1 MAKKIQKGKA
11 LEELVKGS
19 MDYTMQLI
27 RDAFR
32 VQFRSSDGNMGF
44 YVNEIFA
51 DHVIVSAW
59 GSSNELKTDEFWK
72 VTYSKSDAS
81 SVPSGSAQR
90 EYTFAARDQWEVV
103 ELAYQPQTVESE
115 QSTVNSDQSA
125 VGEAKGQKGKGA
137 KGHRIEERIDPM
149 QVKLL
154 EARDET
160 KGTRRLRI
168 NDLMVA
174 DVVNGNKRLY
184 SKDVIEA
191 MVADWQPHLR
201 ESRGQGRLMILSGEV
216 EHPSD
221 KGQKPQFLETVVR
234 WDTLDWNGKSLSIEG
249 DLILTSKG
257 KDVEILM
264 EAGVNPGG
272 SIRGMGESK
281 IEKVKGEKV
290 EVVQW
295 AVLNAADL
303 VGDPSFVN
311 AAEIHESINQGD
323 DEMFE
328 ELKKLLAEHPE
339 LFPKG
344 MTEAQL
350 EALGEKQLRSMEEKV
365 RAALGIGA
373 DANIVESLKAT
384 AEKAKKFDESQA
396 RAGIDAAINEATKD
410 LPFGEKLNKIFVE
423 AFKGME
429 FTDAKAVTAFAE
441 NQRKQFSQLAA
452 AGVLKDMGFDEKTS
466 SVKVLGSVLERETG
480 IPEFG
485 RASFEIIESVR
496 KHENRAKRAMELRAE
511 SPAAVFTDNLLKR
524 FDTLYQHKLIAE
536 ARMFEEAEAASDLNL
551 PYSVSRAIIA
561 EAYPNLVA
569 ANVFDIGIMEQTP
582 MNLYYE
588 AFSGETGY
596 SVDITDEVVTGGAEG
611 TWYSLAHPNVVP
623 GTVVVTSNPAGTSYV
638 EGTDYI
644 IDYMLGKVLFLVAG
658 SIGAND
664 ILIDYT
670 YHATRQGEGVAIE
683 RAKTTLSYQTITA
696 AAMRLADDINTEAI
710 VFSRSQLGWDAVGR
724 TMANLIKELRR
735 DIDRALIEKAVMAAL
750 SVASNSTAAWDVSDA
765 VYATLVSLIG
775 QAKVKVMKR
784 FYEPTAVL
792 MSVTNAD
799 YLSNWDG
806 FKRDGFPNALLNAA
820 GFAGSVK
827 GLPVFNST
835 EMRDTWNLV
844 LNRELVLHRVYQPM
858 TVKGPFPKYSSDK
871 LIAAEQYYAEEFNA
885 SLAPIGGKGSLV
897 PTQA

>member
-1 MAKKIQKGKA
+1 MAKKIGKGQ
-11 LEELVKGS
+11 LLTELVKGS
-19 MDYTMQLI
+19 IEYTKEEI
-27 RDAFR
+27 SNAFR
-32 VQFRSSDGNMGF
+32 AQFPSGEMGPYFHIADTFSDYVVVSS
-44 YVNEIFA
+44 Y
-51 DHVIVSAW
+51 
-59 GSSNELKTDEFWK
+59 SSNSGLKCDEYYK
-72 VTYSKSDAS
+72 VPYTKN
-81 SVPSGSAQR
+81 G
-90 EYTFAARDQWEVV
+90 EMYTFTDRDQWEVV
-103 ELAYQPQTVESE
+103 ELAYQPQTQASE
-115 QSTVNSDQSA
+115 AA
-125 VGEAKGQKGKGA
+125 VAEAKVQKGKGA
-137 KGHRIEERIDPM
+137 KGKKFEERINPS

-154 EARDET
+154 EAKDEA

-174 DVVNGNKRLY
+174 DVVNGNKRIY

-234 WDTLDWNGKSLSIEG
+234 WDTLDWDGKSLNVEG

-311 AAEIHESINQGD
+311 AAELHESINSQGD
-323 DEMFE
+323 DEMNIE
-328 ELKKLLAEHPE
+328 EILKLLKEHPE
-339 LFPKG
+339 LFKG
-344 MTEAQL
+344 VTEAQVKEMGETQLKML
-350 EALGEKQLRSMEEKV
+350 EGMIRS
-365 RAALGIGA
+365 ALGIDGNA
-373 DANIVESLKAT
+373 DIAESLKAT
-384 AEKAKKFDESQA
+384 AEKARKFEESQKKNEVET
-396 RAGIDAAINEATKD
+396 AIANETKD

-423 AFKGME
+423 AFQGVT
-429 FTDAKAVTAFAE
+429 FTNVEAVKQFAE
-441 NQRKQFSQLAA
+441 SQRKQFSQLAA
-452 AGVLKDMGFDEKTS
+452 AGVLKGMGFDEKNQR
-466 SVKVLGSVLERETG
+466 VQVLGDVLERETG
-480 IPEFG
+480 TP
-485 RASFEIIESVR
+485 SFAKVAFELTESVR
-496 KHENRAKRAMELRAE
+496 KGEMRSKRALDERAE
-511 SPAAVFTDNLLKR
+511 SRAAVFAQKMLER
-524 FDTLYQHKLIAE
+524 FDAIYQPKLMAE
-536 ARMFEEAEAASDLNL
+536 ARMFEEAEATSDLNL

-569 ANVFDIGIMEQTP
+569 ANVFDVDVMAQSP
-582 MNLYYE
+582 MNIFFE

-611 TWYSLAHPNVVP
+611 TWYALAHKNVKP
-623 GTVVVTSNPAGTSYV
+623 GTVVVTSNPAGTDYV

-644 IDYMLGKVLFLVAG
+644 IDYELGKILFLTPG

-664 ILIDYT
+664 VLVDYT

-696 AAMRLADDINTEAI
+696 SAMRLADDITSEAI

-735 DIDRALIEKAVMAAL
+735 DIDRALIEKALAASL
-750 SVASNSTAAWDVSDA
+750 SVASNSGGTWTAATDPWNELA
-765 VYATLVSLIG
+765 EKLGY
-775 QAKVKVMKR
+775 AKVKVANR
-784 FYEPTAVL
+784 YYDPTSYL
-792 MSVTNAD
+792 MSMTNSD
-799 YLSNWDG
+799 LLSNWDG
-806 FKRDGFPNALLNAA
+806 FTRNGFPNALLNAA
-820 GFAGSVK
+820 GFVGGVK
-827 GLPVFNST
+827 GLPMFAST
-835 EMRDTWNLV
+835 EMRDAWGLCV
-844 LNRELVLHRVYQPM
+844 NREVVMHRVFQPM

-871 LIAAEQYYAEEFNA
+871 LIAGEQYYAEEYNA
-885 SLAPIGGKGSLV
+885 SLAPIAGKAAHIV
-897 PTQA
+897 IA